1 MGQTGKRE
9 FKRTYSLFID
19 NLKVYQESRKILK
32 DVNKTIVQAIHD
44 TGGCYGVA
52 KCAEIIFEKGKTV
65 KGEGLQVL
73 QESIKTMDPHQ
84 KEIYKF
90 LGVEQADGVKTKEIY
105 NRVKEE
111 INRRLQMLT
120 ELNYQGDSSCGIPN
134 ECL

>member
-1 MGQTGKRE
+1 
-9 FKRTYSLFID
+9 
-19 NLKVYQESRKILK
+19 
-32 DVNKTIVQAIHD
+32 
-44 TGGCYGVA
+44 
-52 KCAEIIFEKGKTV
+52 
-65 KGEGLQVL
+65 
-73 QESIKTMDPHQ
+73 MDPHQ